1 MPPVPPPYPIDST
14 SPPPSPPQIIN
25 KITTANASN
34 VQEYADL
41 MAKSLIKKINV
52 TKYPEKNHWFNGT
65 TMSDTDCGIIV
76 LLGALFILCLTLYMI
91 VRTLKS
97 ILQGQ
102 VAVLLH
108 KSVNGT
114 FQDKK
119 CGSCTFP
126 LQWIAGYLAMGAG
139 LGLTILVQSSSITTS
154 SLTPLVGVGVLS
166 LERMYP
172 VVLGANIGTCIT
184 GMLAALAADGSKLE
198 VTLQVAFAHLF
209 FNLCGILLWYVIWP
223 LRVLPINAAKF
234 LGDTTARYRW
244 FALSYIFVM
253 FLCVPAIFVGLSMAG
268 VAAIATFTTL
278 VILIMI
284 FVVVVNTMQTRC
296 KAKLPKAMQTWEFL
310 PAPLRTLEPYDRIF
324 CQPCIGAAERS
335 AACPCCTVAAPRR
348 DSDEGYDSSESDGVP
363 VKPVK
368 PVKKEVPADAAAE
381 VPAHPAVEPAV
392 EVAASPHLSPLL
404 APSGPNA
411 SIPSLS
417 LELAVVPSASAD
429 ELV

>member
-1 MPPVPPPYPIDST
+1 
-14 SPPPSPPQIIN
+14 
-25 KITTANASN
+25 
-34 VQEYADL
+34 

-76 LLGALFILCLTLYMI
+76 LLGALFILCLTLYVI

-126 LQWIAGYLAMGAG
+126 FQWIAGYLAMGAG

-154 SLTPLVGVGVLS
+154 ALTPLVGVGVLS

-184 GMLAALAADGSKLE
+184 GMLAALAADGSKME
-198 VTLQVAFAHLF
+198 VTLTVAFAHLF
-209 FNLCGILLWYVIWP
+209 FNICGIILWYVIWP
-223 LRVLPINAAKF
+223 LRSLPINAAKF
-234 LGDTTARYRW
+234 LGDTTAQYRW

-278 VILIMI
+278 VVLIMI
-284 FVVVVNTMQTRC
+284 FVVVVNMMQTRC

-335 AACPCCTVAAPRR
+335 AACPCCTAAAPRR
-348 DSDEGYDSSESDGVP
+348 DSDEGYDSDGVP

-368 PVKKEVPADAAAE
+368 KDAPASAVANGASAAVSPVD
-381 VPAHPAVEPAV
+381 
-392 EVAASPHLSPLL
+392 
-404 APSGPNA
+404 
-411 SIPSLS
+411 
-417 LELAVVPSASAD
+417 VPSNAIVPTASAD
-429 ELV
+429 ERV